1 MDMSIPYEATGR
13 TAQKMRTRKALIDA
27 ARALIAD
34 GVTPTVEDAAAKAA
48 ISRTT
53 AYRYFPNQRDLLV
66 AAYPET
72 ELRSLLGVHPPDD
85 VAARLDMVA
94 GAYLDMTIENE
105 MAHRAA
111 LRLSL
116 ELDEAHR
123 ENLLVR
129 QGRVI
134 TWLKDALAPLTGQ
147 LSEEALTRLV
157 YAIRASAGIEALV
170 WLCDVAG
177 LSRDEA
183 KELMIWSA
191 HSLLRATLTEAG
203 LNQTGPTRHEAQQ
216 DHPARA
222 GDESV
227 RGS

>member
-1 MDMSIPYEATGR
+1 MDLSTPYEATGR
-13 TAQKMRTRKALIDA
+13 TAQKMRTRNALIDA
-27 ARALIAD
+27 ARALIAV
-34 GVTPTVEDAAAKAA
+34 GVTPTVEDAAAHAA

-72 ELRSLLGVHPPDD
+72 DLQSLLGAHPPDD
-85 VAARLDMVA
+85 VAARLDMVV

-105 MAHRAA
+105 AAHRAA

-134 TWLKDALAPLTGQ
+134 TWLKDALEPLSGQ
-147 LSEEALTRLV
+147 LPKQAIARLV
-157 YAIRASAGIEALV
+157 YAIRAAAGIEALV

-183 KELMIWSA
+183 KELMMWSA
-191 HSLLRATLTEAG
+191 HSLLRAILTELTEAH
-203 LNQTGPTRHEAQQ
+203 PS
-216 DHPARA
+216 HPARA
-222 GDESV
+222 GDEAV
-227 RGS
+227 RDS

>member
-1 MDMSIPYEATGR
+1 
-13 TAQKMRTRKALIDA
+13 MRTRKALIDA
-27 ARALIAD
+27 ARALIAN

-53 AYRYFPNQRDLLV
+53 AYRYFSNQRDLLV

-72 ELRSLLGVHPPDD
+72 DLQSLLGAHPPDD
-85 VAARLDMVA
+85 VAARLDMVLDK
-94 GAYLDMTIENE
+94 YLGLTIDNE
-105 MAHRAA
+105 TAHRAA

-134 TWLKDALAPLTGQ
+134 IWLKDALAPLSSQ
-147 LSEEALTRLV
+147 VSEQAMARLV
-157 YAIRASAGIEALV
+157 YAIRAAAGIEALV

-177 LSRDEA
+177 LSREEA
-183 KELMIWSA
+183 KELMMWSV
-191 HSLLRATLTEAG
+191 HSLLRATLAEAG
-203 LNQTGPTRHEAQQ
+203 LSQAEAVSGEA
-216 DHPARA
+216 HPAR
-222 GDESV
+222 E
-227 RGS
+227 

>member
-1 MDMSIPYEATGR
+1 MSIPYEATGR

-27 ARALIAD
+27 ARVLIAD

-53 AYRYFPNQRDLLV
+53 AYRYFPNQRDLLI

-72 ELRSLLGVHPPDD
+72 NLPSLLGANPPSD
-85 VAARLDMVA
+85 VTARLDSVVR
-94 GAYLDMTIENE
+94 AYLDMTIENE
-105 MAHRAA
+105 AALRAA

-116 ELDEAHR
+116 EMDEAQR

-134 TWLKDALAPLTGQ
+134 AWLKDALEPLAGQ
-147 LSEEALTRLV
+147 LSKQAMARLV
-157 YAIRASAGIEALV
+157 YAIRAAAGIEALI

-177 LSRDEA
+177 VSRDEA
-183 KELMIWSA
+183 KELMMWSA
-191 HSLLRATLTEAG
+191 HSLLRAILTELTEAH
-203 LNQTGPTRHEAQQ
+203 PS
-216 DHPARA
+216 HPARA
-222 GDESV
+222 GDEAV
-227 RGS
+227 RDS